1 MSDDPDKDI
10 LDELGTRLEGARND
24 HIDPSKVKNNHGLQ
38 NGNAL
43 GLAFRVGVEL
53 ISAVAVG
60 TAIGWGLDYWL
71 DTRPWFML
79 VFIIVGGAAGII
91 NVYRMA
97 SGFGYAAGYQKENSS
112 TSSNSGTRVDEGKE
126 DIG

>member
-1 MSDDPDKDI
+1 MNDNPDKDD
-10 LDELGTRLEGARND
+10 LSDLGARLND
-24 HIDPSKVKNNHGLQ
+24 ARSEHIDPTRRPKKTGLEK
-38 NGNAL
+38 GNAL

-53 ISAVAVG
+53 ISAVAIA

-71 DTRPWFML
+71 DTRPWLML
-79 VFIIVGGAAGII
+79 VFIVLGGAAGIL

-97 SGFGYAAGYQKENSS
+97 SGYGYATGYQKDNLNTGSEN
-112 TSSNSGTRVDEGKE
+112 GAGADQGKQ

>member
-1 MSDDPDKDI
+1 MTDNPDKDA
-10 LDELGTRLEGARND
+10 LSDLGARLND
-24 HIDPSKVKNNHGLQ
+24 AKSEHIDPTRIAKEDGMQK
-38 NGNAL
+38 GNAL

-60 TAIGWGLDYWL
+60 TAIGWGLDKWL
-71 DTRPWFML
+71 DTRPWLML
-79 VFIIVGGAAGII
+79 AFIVLGGAAGII

-97 SGFGYAAGYQKENSS
+97 SGYGYAVGYQKGNSN
-112 TSSNSGTRVDEGKE
+112 TGPEKGTGGDEGKQ

>member
-1 MSDDPDKDI
+1 MSDDPKKGT
-10 LDELGTRLEGARND
+10 LDDLESRLESAKSAP
-24 HIDPSKVKNNHGLQ
+24 IDPTRILNDEKFE

-60 TAIGWGLDYWL
+60 TAIGWGLDQWFE
-71 DTRPWFML
+71 TRPWFML
-79 VFIIVGGAAGII
+79 VFTVVGGAAGII

-97 SGFGYAAGYQKENSS
+97 SGFGYAAGYQKNNSS
-112 TSSNSGTRVDEGKE
+112 TCSNIGTRKDEGK
-126 DIG
+126 

>member
-1 MSDDPDKDI
+1 MSDDLKKGT
-10 LDELGTRLEGARND
+10 LDDLGARLERAKSAP
-24 HIDPSKVKNNHGLQ
+24 IDPTRNQKDDELQ

-60 TAIGWGLDYWL
+60 TAIGWGLDHWL
-71 DTRPWFML
+71 ETRPWCML
-79 VFIIVGGAAGII
+79 MFIVIGGVAGII

-97 SGFGYAAGYQKENSS
+97 SGFGYATGYQKNNSN
-112 TSSNSGTRVDEGKE
+112 TGSNIGTRGNEGK
-126 DIG
+126 

>member
-1 MSDDPDKDI
+1 MSDDPKKGA
-10 LDELGTRLEGARND
+10 LDDLGARLESAKSAPIDQTRAEKND
-24 HIDPSKVKNNHGLQ
+24 RSE

-60 TAIGWGLDYWL
+60 TAIGWGLDHWL
-71 DTRPWFML
+71 ETRPWFML
-79 VFIIVGGAAGII
+79 VFIVIGGAAGII

-97 SGFGYAAGYQKENSS
+97 SGFGYATGYQKENLN
-112 TSSNSGTRVDEGKE
+112 TSSNVGTRKDEGK
-126 DIG
+126 

>member
-1 MSDDPDKDI
+1 MSDDPNKGI
-10 LDELGTRLEGARND
+10 LEDLGARLESAKITP
-24 HIDPSKVKNNHGLQ
+24 IDPTRTQKNDRLE

-60 TAIGWGLDYWL
+60 TAIGWGLDNWL
-71 DTRPWFML
+71 ETRPWFML
-79 VFIIVGGAAGII
+79 IFIVIGGAAGII

-97 SGFGYAAGYQKENSS
+97 SGFGYAAGYQKDNSN
-112 TSSNSGTRVDEGKE
+112 TSSNIGTRKDEGK
-126 DIG
+126 

>member
-1 MSDDPDKDI
+1 MTNDPDKAA
-10 LDELGTRLEGARND
+10 LEKLGTRLNEAKSD
-24 HIDPSKVKNNHGLQ
+24 HVDPTRIADKPGSEK
-38 NGNAL
+38 GNAL

-60 TAIGWGLDYWL
+60 TAIGWGLDKWL
-71 DTRPWFML
+71 DTRPWLML
-79 VFIIVGGAAGII
+79 VFIVIGGAAGII

-97 SGFGYAAGYQKENSS
+97 SGFGYAAGYQKNNSNTGS
-112 TSSNSGTRVDEGKE
+112 DGGTRNDEGKQ

>member
-1 MSDDPDKDI
+1 MSDEPNKDEFRD
-10 LDELGTRLEGARND
+10 LDARLEGARRD
-24 HIDPSKVKNNHGLQ
+24 HIDPTRIPKKDGFQ
-38 NGNAL
+38 KGGAL

-71 DTRPWFML
+71 ETRPWLML
-79 VFIIVGGAAGII
+79 VFIILGGAAGIV

-97 SGFGYAAGYQKENSS
+97 SGYGYAAGYPKDNLDTGSE
-112 TSSNSGTRVDEGKE
+112 SGAGADEGK
-126 DIG
+126 

>member
-1 MSDDPDKDI
+1 MINDPKKGI
-10 LDELGTRLEGARND
+10 LDDLGARLESAKSAP
-24 HIDPSKVKNNHGLQ
+24 IDPTKIQKSNKLE

-60 TAIGWGLDYWL
+60 TAIGWGLDHWFE
-71 DTRPWFML
+71 TRPWFMIA
-79 VFIIVGGAAGII
+79 FIVIGGAAGII

-97 SGFGYAAGYQKENSS
+97 SGFGYAAGYQKNNSS
-112 TSSNSGTRVDEGKE
+112 TTSDIGTRKD
-126 DIG
+126 

>member
-1 MSDDPDKDI
+1 MADDPDKEA
-10 LDELGTRLEGARND
+10 LNRLGDRLNKVKGD
-24 HIDPSKVKNNHGLQ
+24 HIDPTRIPDKEDREKGS
-38 NGNAL
+38 AL

-71 DTRPWFML
+71 DTRPWLML
-79 VFIIVGGAAGII
+79 VFIILGGAAGII

-97 SGFGYAAGYQKENSS
+97 SGFGYAAGYQKANSNTGAKDAS
-112 TSSNSGTRVDEGKE
+112 RDGEGK
-126 DIG
+126 

>member
-79 VFIIVGGAAGII
+79 VFIIVGGCDGGE
-91 NVYRMA
+91 VEDVVA
-97 SGFGYAAGYQKENSS
+97 SFPDKVTAPS
-112 TSSNSGTRVDEGKE
+112 TTSRLRDPSPYFDSN
-126 DIG
+126 

>member
-1 MSDDPDKDI
+1 MKNESDKKALDALGSR
-10 LDELGTRLEGARND
+10 LDEAKSD
-24 HIDPSKVKNNHGLQ
+24 HIDPTRIPTKKGSEK
-38 NGNAL
+38 GNAL

-71 DTRPWFML
+71 GTRPWFML
-79 VFIIVGGAAGII
+79 AFIFLGGAAGVI

-97 SGFGYAAGYQKENSS
+97 RGFGYAAGYQKGNSKTGS
-112 TSSNSGTRVDEGKE
+112 DTGARDDEGKQ

>member
-1 MSDDPDKDI
+1 MTDHPDKDA
-10 LDELGTRLEGARND
+10 LDNLGARLNEAKSD
-24 HIDPSKVKNNHGLQ
+24 HIDPTRIAKKEGLQ
-38 NGNAL
+38 KGNAL

-60 TAIGWGLDYWL
+60 TAIGWGLDKWL
-71 DTRPWFML
+71 DTRPWLML
-79 VFIIVGGAAGII
+79 VFIVLGGAAGII

-97 SGFGYAAGYQKENSS
+97 SGYGYAAGYQKENSS
-112 TSSNSGTRVDEGKE
+112 TGPEKGSGGNEGKQ

>member
-1 MSDDPDKDI
+1 MSDDPNKDT
-10 LDELGTRLEGARND
+10 LDDLGARLESAKSASLKLTRTQQND
-24 HIDPSKVKNNHGLQ
+24 RLK

-53 ISAVAVG
+53 ISAVVVG

-71 DTRPWFML
+71 ETRPWFML
-79 VFIIVGGAAGII
+79 VFIVIGGVAGIM

-97 SGFGYAAGYQKENSS
+97 SGFGYAAGYLKDNLI
-112 TSSNSGTRVDEGKE
+112 TSSSIKTRE
-126 DIG
+126 DKRK

>member
-1 MSDDPDKDI
+1 MSNDPKKVTLDD
-10 LDELGTRLEGARND
+10 LGARLESSKSALIDQTRTKKND
-24 HIDPSKVKNNHGLQ
+24 RLE

-60 TAIGWGLDYWL
+60 TAIGWGLDHWL
-71 DTRPWFML
+71 ETRPWFML
-79 VFIIVGGAAGII
+79 VFIVIGGAAGII

-97 SGFGYAAGYQKENSS
+97 SGFGYAAGYQKENLN
-112 TSSNSGTRVDEGKE
+112 TSSNVGTLNDEGK
-126 DIG
+126 

>member
-1 MSDDPDKDI
+1 MADDPEKDA
-10 LDELGTRLEGARND
+10 LDALGARLKEAKKD
-24 HIDPSKVKNNHGLQ
+24 HIDPTRIPTNQESEK
-38 NGNAL
+38 GNAL

-71 DTRPWFML
+71 DTRPWLML
-79 VFIIVGGAAGII
+79 VFIVLGGAAGII

-97 SGFGYAAGYQKENSS
+97 SGFGYAAGYQKENS
-112 TSSNSGTRVDEGKE
+112 TTGPDAGDRKDEGK
-126 DIG
+126 